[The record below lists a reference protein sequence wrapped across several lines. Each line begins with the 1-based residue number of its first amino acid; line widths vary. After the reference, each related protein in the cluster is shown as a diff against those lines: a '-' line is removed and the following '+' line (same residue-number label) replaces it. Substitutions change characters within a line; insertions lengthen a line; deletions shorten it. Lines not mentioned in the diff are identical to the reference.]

1 MRTGS
6 GSNAPPIC
14 FTKNKSSIMSKPSA
28 KQHTAKYDEHT
39 IETPATLMEFLTST
53 YEGRSRT
60 TVKSYLAH
68 GQVTVG
74 GVVKTKFDT
83 PLTAGDIVRVTF
95 GHVEKPFTHKML
107 RIVYE
112 DDDLI
117 VIDKRNGLLSMASE
131 RERVKTAYYILS
143 EYMKS
148 RDRSARIFIVHRL
161 DRETSGL
168 MLFAKSMEVQHAFQN
183 NWKGMILERKY
194 VAVVSPP
201 FKETHGV
208 IRSYLAQNKAYT
220 VYSTR
225 DSEEGELAVTR
236 FKVLKSNDR
245 YSLVECELDTGKKN
259 QIRVHMRDKGSPVI
273 GDKRYGGIASP
284 IGRVALHARR
294 IKFIHPA
301 TGETLTFDTGVPGVF
316 EGLF

>member
-1 MRTGS
+1 MWIGS

-60 TVKSYLAH
+60 TVKSYLTH

-143 EYMKS
+143 EYLKS

-168 MLFAKSMEVQHAFQN
+168 MLFAKSMEVQHAFQ
-183 NWKGMILERKY
+183 ILPEQIPELHEDEARLY
-194 VAVVSPP
+194 QTALQYGVAAVFVGWL
-201 FKETHGV
+201 K
-208 IRSYLAQNKAYT
+208 
-220 VYSTR
+220 
-225 DSEEGELAVTR
+225 DEGEP
-236 FKVLKSNDR
+236 DW
-245 YSLVECELDTGKKN
+245 
-259 QIRVHMRDKGSPVI
+259 
-273 GDKRYGGIASP
+273 
-284 IGRVALHARR
+284 
-294 IKFIHPA
+294 PA
-301 TGETLTFDTGVPGVF
+301 ILWRA
-316 EGLF
+316 